1 MNIHTLSLFPKLIEN
16 ALNDGVIKK
25 AVKNKLLNLNY
36 YDLRDFGI
44 GKHKQVDDT
53 TYGGGPGMVL
63 KPEPI
68 FNGVNKIK
76 SDKLIRDCPIILM
89 SPQGKILNQEYGKKI
104 SKFKDI
110 IVIAGRYE
118 GVDERIVSNL
128 VSDEISIGDYILSGG
143 ELPAAIFIEV
153 VARMIPGVVG
163 NEESIELDSITNKML
178 KYPVYTKPKTFM
190 GFKVPDI
197 LLSGNHK
204 EIADWRKKK
213 SYENTKNK
221 RSDLI

>member
-16 ALNDGVIKK
+16 ALNEGVIKK

-36 YDLRDFGI
+36 YDLRDFGV

-68 FNGVNKIK
+68 FNGITKIK
-76 SDKLIRDCPIILM
+76 SDNLIDDCPIILM
-89 SPQGKILNQEYGKKI
+89 SPQGKILNQEQGKKI

-178 KYPVYTKPKTFM
+178 KYPVYTKPKIFR
-190 GFKVPDI
+190 GIEVPDI
-197 LLSGNHK
+197 LFSGNHK
-204 EIADWRKKK
+204 EISDWRHKK
-213 SYENTKNK
+213 SYENTKKK
-221 RSDLI
+221 RPDLI

>member
-1 MNIHTLSLFPKLIEN
+1 MNIYTLSLFPELIKN
-16 ALNDGVIKK
+16 ALSEGVIQK
-25 AVKNKLLNLNY
+25 AVKNKLLSLNY

-44 GKHKQVDDT
+44 GKYKQVDDT
-53 TYGGGPGMVL
+53 IYGGGPGMVL

-68 FNGVNKIK
+68 FDGVNKIK
-76 SDKLIRDCPIILM
+76 SDNLIDDCPVILM
-89 SPQGKILNQEYGKKI
+89 SPQGKVLNQKKAKKI
-104 SKFKDI
+104 SKYKDI

-128 VSDEISIGDYILSGG
+128 VSDEISIGDYILTGG

-153 VARMIPGVVG
+153 VTRMIPGVVG
-163 NEESIELDSITNKML
+163 NIESIELDSITNKML
-178 KYPVYTKPKTFM
+178 KYPVYTKPQTFM

-204 EIADWRKKK
+204 EISAWRKKK

-221 RSDLI
+221 RPDLI

>member
-16 ALNDGVIKK
+16 ALNEGVIKK

-36 YDLRDFGI
+36 YDLRDFGV

-68 FNGVNKIK
+68 FNGITKIK
-76 SDKLIRDCPIILM
+76 SDTLIDDCPIILM
-89 SPQGKILNQEYGKKI
+89 SPQGKILNQEQGKKI

-197 LLSGNHK
+197 LFSGNHK
-204 EIADWRKKK
+204 EISDWRNKK

-221 RSDLI
+221 RPDLI

>member
-1 MNIHTLSLFPKLIEN
+1 ME
-16 ALNDGVIKK
+16 
-25 AVKNKLLNLNY
+25 
-36 YDLRDFGI
+36 
-44 GKHKQVDDT
+44 
-53 TYGGGPGMVL
+53 
-63 KPEPI
+63 
-68 FNGVNKIK
+68 
-76 SDKLIRDCPIILM
+76 
-89 SPQGKILNQEYGKKI
+89 KKI